1 VARAQLLDGS
11 WPIELVDMVRQLTLL
26 QLDSTAAIAPNAD
39 LVTWSRRGSSY
50 RSARLVPML

>member
-1 VARAQLLDGS
+1 LLDGS
-11 WPIELVDMVRQLTLL
+11 WPIELVDMVHHLTLL

-50 RSARLVPML
+50 RSAHLVPML